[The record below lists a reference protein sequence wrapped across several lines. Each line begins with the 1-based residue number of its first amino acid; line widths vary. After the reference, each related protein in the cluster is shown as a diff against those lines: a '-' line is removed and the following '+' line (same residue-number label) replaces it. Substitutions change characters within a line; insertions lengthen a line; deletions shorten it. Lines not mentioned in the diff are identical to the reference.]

1 MPLAA
6 GTLLSYYEVLEPLG
20 AGAMGEVYRA
30 RDTRLEREVALKI
43 LPEQFAQDDERL
55 ARFEREALIL
65 ASVNHPNIG
74 SIYSV
79 EQVESTYF
87 LVLELVGGET
97 LAQRLERGV
106 LAPAEAR
113 SVFVQI
119 VEGTAAAHAQGVAHR
134 DLKPANIVITRSG
147 VAKVLDFGIAK
158 RCGEEPDPLAAP
170 RDPRT
175 WTFEGRIIGT
185 IPYMSPE
192 QAAGGS
198 VDLRSD
204 LFSLGVL
211 LFEMLSGELPFTGE
225 TPANM
230 IAAILDGTPR
240 SLPDVVT
247 GVPKELTEIIAR
259 CLQKDPSRRYP
270 SALELSGEL
279 GGLRGHDSDSAPAVI
294 PISRPVVAVLPL
306 RNLSADQEQ
315 EYFADGVTADIITS
329 LSYWRWFPVI
339 ASNSTAQYKATDKTT
354 KVIAQELGAD
364 YLVHGS
370 ILRAGARVRIH
381 VELIDAHS
389 EIQLWSQ
396 RFDREFDDIFA
407 LQDEITARVATTLE
421 PELSRAERQRALRKP
436 PGNLDA
442 WDLCL
447 KAMAAE
453 SLHTSHGL
461 VEAICLLE
469 RALEIDPTF
478 GMACSMLS
486 SCRYFEAIRGW
497 TDDTTTGF
505 TESFELARRAT
516 ELDAGDWLAHAKL
529 GMGHMWTSRDFESA
543 IEEVSRAVELNPSSA
558 QARHCL
564 SCVLGFSGKWVEAI
578 PHLHAALRLDP
589 RYHYRS
595 SALADLSLAHLMTG
609 EYERSVQFAEQAIRS
624 VPSNSRAHQR
634 LISALALGGEPERAG
649 RASATLREIQP
660 SFSRSYIRSTY
671 PFRAEDDHELFVRG
685 LEAAGLSL

>member
-1 MPLAA
+1 MPLAT

-43 LPEQFAQDDERL
+43 LPEQFAEDDERL

-65 ASVNHPNIG
+65 ASVNHPNIV
-74 SIYSV
+74 SIYAV
-79 EQVESTYF
+79 EQVENTCF
-87 LVLELVGGET
+87 LVLEMVGGET
-97 LAQRLERGV
+97 LAQRLESGV
-106 LAPAEAR
+106 LAPSEAR
-113 SVFVQI
+113 SVFAQI

-158 RCGEEPDPLAAP
+158 RCGEGAEPLDPP
-170 RDPRT
+170 QDPRT

-211 LFEMLSGELPFTGE
+211 LHEMLSGELPFRGE
-225 TPANM
+225 TPADM
-230 IAAILDGTPR
+230 IASILDCTPR
-240 SLPDVVT
+240 LLPT
-247 GVPKELTEIIAR
+247 AIGGVPKELTEIIAR
-259 CLQKDPSRRYP
+259 CLQKDPSKRYQ

-279 GGLRGHDSDSAPAVI
+279 GGLDFDSAPAVI

-339 ASNSTAQYKATDKTT
+339 ASNSTAQYKATSKTT

-370 ILRAGARVRIH
+370 ILRAGTRVRIH
-381 VELIDAHS
+381 VELIDANT

-407 LQDEITARVATTLE
+407 LQDEITACVARTLE

-436 PGNLDA
+436 PENLDA

-447 KAMAAE
+447 RAMAAE
-453 SLHTSHGL
+453 SLHTEQGL
-461 VEAICLLE
+461 AEAIRLLE
-469 RALEIDPTF
+469 RALEVDPTF

-486 SCRYFEAIRGW
+486 SCRYFEAILGW
-497 TDDTTTGF
+497 TGDTTKGF
-505 TESFELARRAT
+505 AESFELARRAT
-516 ELDAGDWLAHAKL
+516 QLDPGDWLAHAKL
-529 GMGHMWTSRDFESA
+529 GMGHMWTNRDYESA

-564 SCVLGFSGKWVEAI
+564 SCVLGFSGEWVEAI

-589 RYHYRS
+589 RYHSRS
-595 SALADLSLAHLMTG
+595 SALSDLSLAHLMTG

-624 VPSNSRAHQR
+624 VPSNNRAYQR

-649 RASATLREIQP
+649 RVSGTLRKIQP
-660 SFSRSYIRSTY
+660 GFSQSYIRSTY

-685 LEAAGLSL
+685 LESAGLSLS